1 MTELNNIEGLDKYVD
16 KANKAMLAGCWTY
29 DNARAA
35 EKMLDWDNIGEDNDA
50 WKEGPYL
57 SAGGGVKEIDRT
69 RPYCFRVSEQFS
81 TVASMIVPP
90 NKSGKAKLPLPPL
103 SEQRSK
109 VEPVISK
116 LIIIEQFELYKEFL
130 ETFEGPTNKKRSDI
144 WKSRLDS
151 EVVKEI
157 TAITDRRNSL
167 THDSI
172 YELPSMNEAVEYFKT
187 LKYLAHMLF
196 ELSKDELA

>member
-1 MTELNNIEGLDKYVD
+1 MTELNNTESLDKYVD
-16 KANKAMLAGCWTY
+16 KANKAMLEGCWTY

-35 EKMLDWDNIGEDNDA
+35 EKMLDWDNIGEDNNA

-57 SAGGGVKEIDRT
+57 SAGAGVKEIDRT

-81 TVASMIVPP
+81 VVASMIVPS

-130 ETFEGPTNKKRSDI
+130 ETFEGPTNKKRSEI

-151 EVVKEI
+151 EVIKEI

-167 THDSI
+167 THDSV
-172 YELPSMNEAVEYFKT
+172 YELPSMNEAVKYFKT
-187 LKYLAHMLF
+187 LQYLAHILF
-196 ELSKDELA
+196 SLSKDESA